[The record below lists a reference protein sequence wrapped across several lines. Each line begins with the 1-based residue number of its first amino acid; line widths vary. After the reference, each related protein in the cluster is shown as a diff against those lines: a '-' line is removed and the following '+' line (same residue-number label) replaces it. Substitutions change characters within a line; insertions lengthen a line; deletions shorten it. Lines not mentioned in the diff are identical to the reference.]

1 MADKFARDVNA
12 GGQPLLLAGHASLPG
27 TSHHPDAFA
36 PFLFYAGEQ
45 LSE

>member
-12 GGQPLLLAGHASLPG
+12 GGQRSPLAGHASLPG